1 MLLMVCVL
9 SSVNKQE
16 KTVSQEV
23 MPRNSHTYFISSA
36 EQSTSNSTKSNLNE
50 ECWIMPICAIGELPG
65 YHPHHSKPKCLH
77 TADSLKRRISSLADI
92 RSSVHLNTHLYIH
105 TKDYYVFTLE
115 HILI

>member
-16 KTVSQEV
+16 KTVSKAV
-23 MPRNSHTYFISSA
+23 MPKSSHTYFISSA
-36 EQSTSNSTKSNLNE
+36 EQSSSNSTKSNLNA

-65 YHPHHSKPKCLH
+65 YHPYHSKPKCLH

>member
-23 MPRNSHTYFISSA
+23 MPKNSYTYFISSA
-36 EQSTSNSTKSNLNE
+36 EQSTSNSTKSNLNT

-77 TADSLKRRISSLADI
+77 TTDPLKHRISSFADI
-92 RSSVHLNTHLYIH
+92 QSSVHLNTHIH